1 MNPDII
7 GVTEAAKIIGIT
19 TSVVYYHVTNGNLKP
34 VGRFGKSL
42 ILDRAAVE
50 AFKAKREG
58 SKWISEHYSRA
69 ILETRTSGR

>member
-42 ILDRAAVE
+42 ILDRNAVE
-50 AFKAKREG
+50 EFAKRREAN
-58 SKWISEHYSRA
+58 R
-69 ILETRTSGR
+69 